1 MVTTIS
7 AIRNFNPRTREGC
20 DDRCSPLSTSALL
33 ISIHA
38 PVKGATTAAA
48 SGMGQTVRIS
58 IHAPVKGA
66 TIHLRQ
72 MRGTLTAHFNPRTR
86 EGCDGLQ
93 IGSVTICSLINHI
106 ASRLKGSSIFES
118 IIRVLL
124 IFIEIKTGAKLRYIL
139 CVILLR
145 TAFSLG

>member
-1 MVTTIS
+1 MKDTKEKFMQI
-7 AIRNFNPRTREGC
+7 N
-20 DDRCSPLSTSALL
+20 
-33 ISIHA
+33 
-38 PVKGATTAAA
+38 
-48 SGMGQTVRIS
+48 
-58 IHAPVKGA
+58 
-66 TIHLRQ
+66 
-72 MRGTLTAHFNPRTR
+72 FNPRTR

-124 IFIEIKTGAKLRYIL
+124 IFIEIKTSAKLRYIL

>member
-1 MVTTIS
+1 MRLEGGVN
-7 AIRNFNPRTREGC
+7 ADFELQDFNPRTREGC
-20 DDRCSPLSTSALL
+20 DGYRIYAGSRFFG

-38 PVKGATTAAA
+38 PVKGATWAARQA
-48 SGMGQTVRIS
+48 MPWGIS
-58 IHAPVKGA
+58 SN
-66 TIHLRQ
+66 
-72 MRGTLTAHFNPRTR
+72 FNPRTR

-124 IFIEIKTGAKLRYIL
+124 IFIEIKTVAKLRYIL

>member
-1 MVTTIS
+1 M
-7 AIRNFNPRTREGC
+7 
-20 DDRCSPLSTSALL
+20 
-33 ISIHA
+33 
-38 PVKGATTAAA
+38 
-48 SGMGQTVRIS
+48 
-58 IHAPVKGA
+58 
-66 TIHLRQ
+66 RQ
-72 MRGTLTAHFNPRTR
+72 FWDVFRGNYFNPRTR

-124 IFIEIKTGAKLRYIL
+124 IFIEIKTSAKLRYIL

>member
-1 MVTTIS
+1 M
-7 AIRNFNPRTREGC
+7 RE
-20 DDRCSPLSTSALL
+20 AVVF

-38 PVKGATTAAA
+38 PVKGATRPVGSIRVAD
-48 SGMGQTVRIS
+48 MGY
-58 IHAPVKGA
+58 
-66 TIHLRQ
+66 
-72 MRGTLTAHFNPRTR
+72 FNPRTR

-124 IFIEIKTGAKLRYIL
+124 IFIEIKTSAKLRYIL

>member
-1 MVTTIS
+1 MIPVTY
-7 AIRNFNPRTREGC
+7 NFNPRTREGC
-20 DDRCSPLSTSALL
+20 DTRGLSGVEAYY
-33 ISIHA
+33 
-38 PVKGATTAAA
+38 
-48 SGMGQTVRIS
+48 MD
-58 IHAPVKGA
+58 
-66 TIHLRQ
+66 
-72 MRGTLTAHFNPRTR
+72 FNPRTR

-124 IFIEIKTGAKLRYIL
+124 IFIEIKTSAKLRYIL